1 MKIAITGPHY
11 WPYRRRGSAAYI
23 YNLSKHLAEAGHTVD
38 VITGKPG
45 KSRVVSKGHI
55 TIHYLRYLINPLL
68 NRFNIDRVHMFAVN
82 CLNHF
87 LTNEYDI
94 VHCMYHPDGFTL
106 SHLRKIKQI
115 RYVQLVPTVPFEFHW
130 KHSPI
135 DPYMF
140 NRAIK
145 GADVCIAPSHYTQN
159 YMIKNN
165 NLHCERIPCGVDM
178 ERFRPCSKKDADAPR
193 ILCTAAL
200 HDERKN
206 IPLLLKAFEML
217 LDDGIPAIL
226 QLAAETTPDT
236 NRHLRSLVS
245 PDVIKSIQIL
255 SDVTHRELPEYYSG
269 ASVSVLSSVSET
281 FGMTMIESLACGT
294 PVVGTN
300 SGAIPEVI
308 TNSCI
313 GNLFEMDD
321 ENEAVSVFNLFRALK
336 STLELA
342 RDPGSIERCRE
353 HASHYDWKKVGK
365 RMESLYERVIYGE
378 P

>member
-1 MKIAITGPHY
+1 
-11 WPYRRRGSAAYI
+11 
-23 YNLSKHLAEAGHTVD
+23 
-38 VITGKPG
+38 
-45 KSRVVSKGHI
+45 
-55 TIHYLRYLINPLL
+55 
-68 NRFNIDRVHMFAVN
+68 
-82 CLNHF
+82 
-87 LTNEYDI
+87 
-94 VHCMYHPDGFTL
+94 
-106 SHLRKIKQI
+106 
-115 RYVQLVPTVPFEFHW
+115 
-130 KHSPI
+130 
-135 DPYMF
+135 
-140 NRAIK
+140 
-145 GADVCIAPSHYTQN
+145 
-159 YMIKNN
+159 
-165 NLHCERIPCGVDM
+165 
-178 ERFRPCSKKDADAPR
+178 
-193 ILCTAAL
+193 
-200 HDERKN
+200 
-206 IPLLLKAFEML
+206 
-217 LDDGIPAIL
+217 DGIPAIL

-255 SDVTHRELPEYYSG
+255 PDVTHRELPEHYSG

-313 GNLFEMDD
+313 GNLFEMDV
-321 ENEAVSVFNLFRALK
+321 ENEAVSVLNLFRALK

-353 HASHYDWKKVGK
+353 HASQYDWKKVAK